1 MKKSARI
8 VRNHPAFDR
17 TANRWVRIVG
27 LHKGGVLDVAALGN
41 PDSRSYNLHTSQ
53 VALWHPDKE
62 LNEAYPVELLQ
73 IPVGSKVVVGPTRY
87 TRVYGGW
94 LAKHY
99 EDLLEFETSWFL
111 PDPTGIAK
119 STNRWKVDCST
130 HSGEPD
136 FLEVPR

>member
-1 MKKSARI
+1 MKI
-8 VRNHPAFDR
+8 VD
-17 TANRWVRIVG
+17 
-27 LHKGGVLDVAALGN
+27 LHKGGVLDVVELGN
-41 PDSRSYNLHTSQ
+41 PYGRSYNVHTSQ

-73 IPVGSKVVVGPTRY
+73 IPVGSKVVAGPTRY

-111 PDPTGIAK
+111 PDPTVIAK